1 VQCARAATS
10 TPGQKVKH
18 KTVGGGGHGGAQT
31 AVGEPRPDADRP
43 NRCALPHP
51 GLGLDSSMEA
61 RDAPEGMVKQL
72 PARRAAGLVLQLIRQ
87 GTMIDR
93 TKTQLFLR

>member
-1 VQCARAATS
+1 
-10 TPGQKVKH
+10 
-18 KTVGGGGHGGAQT
+18 
-31 AVGEPRPDADRP
+31 
-43 NRCALPHP
+43 
-51 GLGLDSSMEA
+51 MEA